1 MMTVAPFAL
10 IRFMTPW
17 IEDCLKLSEL
27 DFMVSAED
35 YILWYIVKVCRKLF
49 GIFWQAVS
57 AVSEA
62 WVIVMSSDT
71 WIQAD
76 AFNDLLCVQAFCL
89 CVGIKLIEIRYTK
102 CKVSI
107 RKQLNSLSFG
117 KSHE

>member
-62 WVIVMSSDT
+62 WVIVSN
-71 WIQAD
+71 A
-76 AFNDLLCVQAFCL
+76 NVL
-89 CVGIKLIEIRYTK
+89 
-102 CKVSI
+102 
-107 RKQLNSLSFG
+107 
-117 KSHE
+117 